1 MFLLRLLSQN
11 MRGAKHVDM
20 SVAQSSGTGFQA
32 RESAGSFAAGA
43 LRGAALIPGAT
54 SSCIWADVQ
63 IQVRVQV
70 AVPNPAFCI

>member
-1 MFLLRLLSQN
+1 VFLLRLLSQN

-43 LRGAALIPGAT
+43 LRGVALIPGAT
-54 SSCIWADVQ
+54 SSYILWQLQ
-63 IQVRVQV
+63 IQVQIQV